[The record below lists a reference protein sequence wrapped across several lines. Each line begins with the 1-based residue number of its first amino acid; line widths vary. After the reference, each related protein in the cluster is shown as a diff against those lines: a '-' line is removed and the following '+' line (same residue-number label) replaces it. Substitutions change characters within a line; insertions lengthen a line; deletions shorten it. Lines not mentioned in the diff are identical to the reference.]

1 MAESSGFFRSV
12 GGDRKY
18 TVDFLAEWV
27 ASFLSNGVY
36 TDALAVTADA
46 NMQVLVPSGQ
56 AWING
61 YYYRSDADI
70 PFQIRNA
77 DGVLNRKDT
86 VVLRWDLNKRSISA
100 QILTGAPASNPVAPA
115 IVRTAEQYDLKL
127 AEISVPAGTTAITQ
141 SLITDT
147 RLDNNV
153 CGIVHAVVDRIDT
166 TTFYNQIAADLAE
179 FKSTNESDFTAWFN
193 GIKNILDENAAGNL
207 LAKINDLAGDGRTT
221 ETVKANA
228 DTIAAHVARTD
239 NPHGVTAEQAG
250 AVKGNTASYRATA
263 VTSTDAWSQ
272 TLTIPNFIFSEG
284 CQVTF
289 KAVQTPKDDST
300 PDATR
305 VIINGKGY
313 CLLDTKRGTLPSD
326 AWVIGAAVTVTLS
339 NDAPLGWGAANG
351 CGTAFFKQGGYGTLA
366 AQINNFYATIGD
378 ASVRLTWSN
387 PADGN
392 YAGVVIIRKTGGYP
406 SKVLDGTKIYDG
418 TGTSFTDTGLT
429 NGTQYYY
436 RAFSYNSKKEYQTE
450 YCVAT
455 MTPLHGYQLGTFPVG
470 TKLKFGSIFGNPIV
484 MKIANKSGSDI
495 TLIADGVLAR
505 YAFDAKEP
513 SNSVTDR
520 KNYGN
525 NRYTLS
531 NIHQWLNSEAGAGS
545 WYVAQHSVDQAPDST
560 SVVSANPYKSVAGFL
575 NGFSVK
581 EKNYLK
587 TKTIT
592 VGRPN
597 TDGGG
602 TETLNARICLPSG
615 TEVGLSTDYTEGSQ
629 LQAFSDNNSRIAY
642 ETADCAA
649 NTGGTA
655 GAAQYYWLRT
665 PYASRAYSVRVVCSD
680 GTLGDY
686 DAYSG
691 TGGVRPLC
699 FLDSSVLISLTP
711 DASGAYTVL

>member
-1 MAESSGFFRSV
+1 MEYSSFFNAILDSDGKPDRAYKAEDW
-12 GGDRKY
+12 DRHLK
-18 TVDFLAEWV
+18 DLI
-27 ASFLSNGVY
+27 SNGIFAGGTNLQV
-36 TDALAVTADA
+36 AADGSG
-46 NMQVLVPSGQ
+46 MSVVLNIGA

-61 YYYRSDADI
+61 KHYLNDQAITFQIDAADGALNRADRIVIRLDTAGRYIKAQYKKGSFASTAVPPDLQRDADGWELCL
-70 PFQIRNA
+70 A
-77 DGVLNRKDT
+77 DV
-86 VVLRWDLNKRSISA
+86 SI
-100 QILTGAPASNPVAPA
+100 
-115 IVRTAEQYDLKL
+115 
-127 AEISVPAGTTAITQ
+127 PAGTTAISQ

-147 RLDNNV
+147 RLDNDV
-153 CGIVHAVVDRIDT
+153 CGIVTGVVDQADT
-166 TTFYNQIAADLAE
+166 TTLYAQIQDDLAR
-179 FKSTNESDFTAWFN
+179 FRSVNEADFTAWVN
-193 GIKNILDENAAGNL
+193 GLKGILDDETAGNL
-207 LAKINDLAGDGRTT
+207 LNLIT
-221 ETVKANA
+221 EHKA
-228 DTIAAHVARTD
+228 DTN
-239 NPHGVTAEQAG
+239 NPHQVTPEQIG
-250 AVKGNTASYRATA
+250 AVQGNAKAWVATE
-263 VTSTDAWSQ
+263 VSTSEIYITK
-272 TLTIPNFIFSEG
+272 LTIPHFEFSEG
-284 CQVTF
+284 CTITF
-289 KAVQTPKDDST
+289 KSVISPTDSE
-300 PDATR
+300 PEWANR
-305 VIINGKGY
+305 IIIYDETGKQIGVY
-313 CLLDTKRGTLPSD
+313 ALSTLSKEPVSSD
-326 AWVIGAAVTVTLS
+326 AWAVGAMVTVTLS
-339 NDAPLGWGAANG
+339 SEIVGTWGNLP
-351 CGTAFFKQGGYGTLA
+351 TAFFKQGGYGTLA

-387 PADGN
+387 PPDSN

-406 SKVLDGTKIYDG
+406 SKVLDGTKIYEG
-418 TGTSFTDTGLT
+418 SGTSVTDTGLA
-429 NGTQYYY
+429 NGTQYFY
-436 RAFSYNSKKEYQTE
+436 RAFAYNSKHEYQTE

-513 SNSVTDR
+513 SNSITDR

-525 NRYTLS
+525 NRYVLS

-545 WYVAQHSVDQAPDST
+545 WYVAQHSADQAPDST
-560 SVVSANPYKSVAGFL
+560 SVVSENPYKSAAGFL

-592 VGRPN
+592 VGRSN

-629 LQAFSDNNSRIAY
+629 FQAFSDNNSRIAY

-665 PYASRAYSVRVVCSD
+665 PYASNANYVRVVYSD
-680 GTLGDY
+680 GMLYSDY
-686 DAYSG
+686 AYNG
-691 TGGVRPLC
+691 TYGVRPLC
-699 FLDSSVLISLTP
+699 FLDSSVLLSLTL
-711 DASGAYTVL
+711 DADGCYTLA

>member
-1 MAESSGFFRSV
+1 M
-12 GGDRKY
+12 
-18 TVDFLAEWV
+18 
-27 ASFLSNGVY
+27 
-36 TDALAVTADA
+36 
-46 NMQVLVPSGQ
+46 
-56 AWING
+56 
-61 YYYRSDADI
+61 
-70 PFQIRNA
+70 
-77 DGVLNRKDT
+77 
-86 VVLRWDLNKRSISA
+86 
-100 QILTGAPASNPVAPA
+100 
-115 IVRTAEQYDLKL
+115 
-127 AEISVPAGTTAITQ
+127 
-141 SLITDT
+141 
-147 RLDNNV
+147 
-153 CGIVHAVVDRIDT
+153 DT
-166 TTFYNQIAADLAE
+166 TTNYELKKPAYEDGADIQTLNGNSDIIDTAL
-179 FKSTNESDFTAWFN
+179 KSNSDL
-193 GIKNILDENAAGNL
+193 I
-207 LAKINDLAGDGRTT
+207 T
-221 ETVKANA
+221 EHKA
-228 DTIAAHVARTD
+228 DTN
-239 NPHGVTAEQAG
+239 NPHQVTPEQIG
-250 AVKGNTASYRATA
+250 AVQGNTASWVATA
-263 VTSTDAWSQ
+263 VVSHDGWAQ
-272 TLTIPNFIFSEG
+272 VLTIPNFIFSEG

-289 KAVQTPKDDST
+289 KAVQTPKDDSL

-305 VIINGKGY
+305 ITINSGEGY

-326 AWVIGAAVTVTLS
+326 AWVVGATVTVTLS
-339 NDAPLGWGAANG
+339 NDTPPGWGASNG
-351 CGTAFFKQGGYGTLA
+351 CGSAFFKQGGYGTLA

-387 PADGN
+387 PPDSN

-406 SKVLDGTKIYDG
+406 SKVLDGTKIYEG
-418 TGTSFTDTGLT
+418 SGTSVTDTGLA
-429 NGTQYYY
+429 NGTQYFY
-436 RAFSYNSKKEYQTE
+436 RAFAYNSKHEYQTE

-513 SNSVTDR
+513 SNSITDR

-525 NRYTLS
+525 NRYVLS

-545 WYVAQHSVDQAPDST
+545 WYVAQHSADQAPDST
-560 SVVSANPYKSVAGFL
+560 SVVSENPYKSAAGFL

-592 VGRPN
+592 VGKSS
-597 TDGGG
+597 TDGSG

-629 LQAFSDNNSRIAY
+629 FQAFSDNNSRIAY

-665 PYASRAYSVRVVCSD
+665 PYASYASSVRVVDSD
-680 GTLGDY
+680 GTLD
-686 DAYSG
+686 DSG
-691 TGGVRPLC
+691 AFSGSDGVRPLC
-699 FLDSSVLISLTP
+699 FLDSSVLLSLTL
-711 DASGAYTVL
+711 DADGCYTLA